1 MGRPRIKH
9 YFFLLVFVMVLVNN
23 IKGIN
28 LVTSATQI
36 NELEMSLSPEME
48 QSLCKDLSLTL
59 AKFPKVRLGHLPTPL
74 EPMDRLS
81 EILGGPRLWVK
92 RDDCTG
98 LSSGGNKTRKLEF
111 LMADAQSKGADTII
125 TQGATQSNHARQT
138 TAAAAKLGMECHIL
152 LEDRTGSNDNNYIL
166 NGNVLLDRLHGA
178 SVSKRS
184 GGTDMNLEMQDFADA
199 LIEKGKKP
207 YIIPGGGS
215 NPIGALGYV
224 NCARELTEQASEI
237 GLKIDALVH
246 ATGSAGTQAG
256 LVAGLAAI
264 QSSIHL
270 LGIGVR
276 APKDKQ
282 EQMVFDLAQKTADY
296 LDTGIEIERDKVRAI
311 CDYVG
316 AGYGLPTDGMIKAV
330 KLLAQSEGLLFDPVY
345 SGKGLDGL
353 IDQIKKG
360 YFAGMDNVVFLHT
373 GGSAALFGYPETFEL
388 PGYAN

>member
-9 YFFLLVFVMVLVNN
+9 YFFLLVFVMVLVNH

-264 QSSIHL
+264 QSNIHL

>member
-1 MGRPRIKH
+1 
-9 YFFLLVFVMVLVNN
+9 MVLVNH

-184 GGTDMNLEMQDFADA
+184 GGTDMNLEMQDFADT
-199 LIEKGKKP
+199 LTEKGKKP

-360 YFAGMDNVVFLHT
+360 YFEMDNVVILHT
-373 GGSAALFGYPETFEL
+373 GGSAALFGYQETFEL

>member
-1 MGRPRIKH
+1 MGRLRIKH
-9 YFFLLVFVMVLVNN
+9 YFFLSVFVIVLVNH

-28 LVTSATQI
+28 LVTNATQT
-36 NELEMSLSPEME
+36 NEVEMPFSPEME

-152 LEDRTGSNDNNYIL
+152 LEDRTGSNDHSYIL

-184 GGTDMNLEMQDFADA
+184 GGTDMNAEMQDFADS
-199 LIEKGKKP
+199 LIEKGKNP

-215 NPIGALGYV
+215 NAIGALGYV

-264 QSSIHL
+264 QSDIHL

-296 LDTGIEIERDKVRAI
+296 LDTGIKIERDKVRAI

>member
-9 YFFLLVFVMVLVNN
+9 YFFLLVFVRVLVNH

-256 LVAGLAAI
+256 LVTGLAAI

-316 AGYGLPTDGMIKAV
+316 AGYGLPTDGMIKSV